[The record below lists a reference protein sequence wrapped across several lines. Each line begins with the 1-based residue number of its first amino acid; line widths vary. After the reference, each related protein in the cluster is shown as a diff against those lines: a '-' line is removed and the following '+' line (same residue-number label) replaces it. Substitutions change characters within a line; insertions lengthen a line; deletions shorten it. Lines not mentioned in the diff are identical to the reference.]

1 MKVGTDGLLLGAWAQ
16 GGKHVLDIGTGTG
29 LIALMMAQRFPDA
42 HVDAID
48 IDADAASQAE
58 DNARRSPFAD
68 RVAVRCVS
76 LQEFEIEP
84 STAQQPN
91 TPTPQ
96 TTKRLIPQTT
106 NLKYDSIVCNPP
118 FFTQSL
124 QSPDSK
130 RTLARHSIALPFD
143 DLFLHARR
151 LMSENGVLSI
161 VVPSDAL
168 SQIETAAVMNN
179 LFLVRR
185 CFVRTTRKKPAR
197 RLLLSFSQKPSPFHD
212 EEGVIQEAVNEPSE
226 WYRNLTC
233 DFLLKY

>member
-58 DNARRSPFAD
+58 DNARRSPYAD

-76 LQEFEIEP
+76 LQEYVAERE
-84 STAQQPN
+84 
-91 TPTPQ
+91 
-96 TTKRLIPQTT
+96 
-106 NLKYDSIVCNPP
+106 YDSIVCNPP
-118 FFTQSL
+118 FFAQSL

-130 RTLARHSIALPFD
+130 RTLARHSVALPFD
-143 DLFLHARR
+143 DLFRHARR
-151 LMSENGVLSI
+151 LMSEDGVLSI

-185 CFVRTTRKKPAR
+185 CLVRTTRKKPAR

>member
-16 GGKHVLDIGTGTG
+16 GGSSVLDIGTGTG

-76 LQEFEIEP
+76 LQEYVAERE
-84 STAQQPN
+84 
-91 TPTPQ
+91 
-96 TTKRLIPQTT
+96 
-106 NLKYDSIVCNPP
+106 YDSIVCNPP

-143 DLFLHARR
+143 DLFRHARR
-151 LMSENGVLSI
+151 LMSEDGVLSI

>member
-16 GGKHVLDIGTGTG
+16 GGSRVLDIGTGTG

-48 IDADAASQAE
+48 IDADAAAQAE

-76 LQEFEIEP
+76 LQEFEIE
-84 STAQQPN
+84 
-91 TPTPQ
+91 
-96 TTKRLIPQTT
+96 RE
-106 NLKYDSIVCNPP
+106 YDSIVCNPP

-130 RTLARHSIALPFD
+130 RTLARHSVALPFD
-143 DLFLHARR
+143 DLLRHARR
-151 LMSENGVLSI
+151 LLSEDGVLSI

-168 SQIETAAVMNN
+168 SQIETAAAMNGM
-179 LFLVRR
+179 FLVRR
-185 CFVRTTRKKPAR
+185 CLVRTTRKKPVR
-197 RLLLSFSQKPSPFHD
+197 RLLLSFSQKPSPIQN
-212 EEGVIQEAVNEPSE
+212 EEGIIQEAVNEPSE

>member
-76 LQEFEIEP
+76 LQEYVAERE
-84 STAQQPN
+84 
-91 TPTPQ
+91 
-96 TTKRLIPQTT
+96 
-106 NLKYDSIVCNPP
+106 YDSIVCNPP

-130 RTLARHSIALPFD
+130 RTLARHSVALPFD
-143 DLFLHARR
+143 DLFRHARR
-151 LMSENGVLSI
+151 LMSEDGVLSI

-185 CFVRTTRKKPAR
+185 CLVRTTRKKPAR

>member
-29 LIALMMAQRFPDA
+29 LIALMIAQRFPDA

-76 LQEFEIEP
+76 LQEYVAERE
-84 STAQQPN
+84 
-91 TPTPQ
+91 
-96 TTKRLIPQTT
+96 
-106 NLKYDSIVCNPP
+106 YDSIVCNPP

-151 LMSENGVLSI
+151 LMSEDGVLSI

-185 CFVRTTRKKPAR
+185 CLVRTTRKKPAR

>member
-76 LQEFEIEP
+76 LQEYVAERE
-84 STAQQPN
+84 
-91 TPTPQ
+91 
-96 TTKRLIPQTT
+96 
-106 NLKYDSIVCNPP
+106 YESIVCNPP

-130 RTLARHSIALPFD
+130 RTLARHSVALPFD
-143 DLFLHARR
+143 DLFRHARR
-151 LMSENGVLSI
+151 LMSDDGVLSI

-226 WYRNLTC
+226 WYRNLNC

>member
-16 GGKHVLDIGTGTG
+16 GGSSVLDIGTGTG
-29 LIALMMAQRFPDA
+29 LIALMMAQRFPEA

-76 LQEFEIEP
+76 LQEYVAERE
-84 STAQQPN
+84 
-91 TPTPQ
+91 
-96 TTKRLIPQTT
+96 
-106 NLKYDSIVCNPP
+106 YDSIVCNPP

-143 DLFLHARR
+143 DLFRHARR
-151 LMSENGVLSI
+151 LMSEDGVLSI

-185 CFVRTTRKKPAR
+185 CLVRTTRKKPAR

>member
-1 MKVGTDGLLLGAWAQ
+1 MSNDFSLKQFDIRQDRTAMKVGTDGLLLGAWAQ
-16 GGKHVLDIGTGTG
+16 GGKRVLDIGTGTG
-29 LIALMMAQRFPDA
+29 LIALMMAQRFPEA

-76 LQEFEIEP
+76 LQEFVAERE
-84 STAQQPN
+84 
-91 TPTPQ
+91 
-96 TTKRLIPQTT
+96 
-106 NLKYDSIVCNPP
+106 YDSIVCNPP

-143 DLFLHARR
+143 DLFRHARR
-151 LMSENGVLSI
+151 LMSEDGVLSI

-185 CFVRTTRKKPAR
+185 CLVRTTRKKPAR

-212 EEGVIQEAVNEPSE
+212 EEGVIQEAINEPSE

>member
-76 LQEFEIEP
+76 LQEYVAERE
-84 STAQQPN
+84 
-91 TPTPQ
+91 
-96 TTKRLIPQTT
+96 
-106 NLKYDSIVCNPP
+106 YDSIVCNPP

-143 DLFLHARR
+143 DLFRHARR
-151 LMSENGVLSI
+151 LMSEDGVLSI

-185 CFVRTTRKKPAR
+185 CLVRTTRKKPAR
-197 RLLLSFSQKPSPFHD
+197 RLLLSFLQKPSPFHD

>member
-16 GGKHVLDIGTGTG
+16 GGSRVLDIGTGTG

-48 IDADAASQAE
+48 IDADAAAQAE

-76 LQEFEIEP
+76 LQEFEIE
-84 STAQQPN
+84 QPN
-91 TPTPQ
+91 DHPPQRPSDQ
-96 TTKRLIPQTT
+96 TTKRPTPQTT

-124 QSPDSK
+124 QSPDTK
-130 RTLARHSIALPFD
+130 RTLARHSVALPFD
-143 DLFLHARR
+143 DLFRHARR
-151 LMSENGVLSI
+151 LLSEDGVLSI

-168 SQIETAAVMNN
+168 SQIETAAAMNGM
-179 LFLVRR
+179 FLVRR
-185 CFVRTTRKKPAR
+185 CLVRTTRKKPVR
-197 RLLLSFSQKPSPFHD
+197 RLLLSFSQKPSPFQN

-233 DFLLKY
+233 HFLLKY

>member
-16 GGKHVLDIGTGTG
+16 GGSRVLDIGTGTG

-42 HVDAID
+42 HVDGID
-48 IDADAASQAE
+48 IDADAAAQAE

-76 LQEFEIEP
+76 LQEFEIE
-84 STAQQPN
+84 
-91 TPTPQ
+91 
-96 TTKRLIPQTT
+96 RE
-106 NLKYDSIVCNPP
+106 YDSIVCNPP

-130 RTLARHSIALPFD
+130 RTLARHSVALPFD
-143 DLFLHARR
+143 DLFRHARR
-151 LMSENGVLSI
+151 LLSEDGVLSI

-168 SQIETAAVMNN
+168 SQIETAAAMNGM
-179 LFLVRR
+179 FLVRR
-185 CFVRTTRKKPAR
+185 CLVRTTRKKPVR
-197 RLLLSFSQKPSPFHD
+197 RLLLSFSQKPSPFQN
-212 EEGVIQEAVNEPSE
+212 EEGIIQEAVNEPSE

>member
-29 LIALMMAQRFPDA
+29 LIALMMAQRFPEA

-76 LQEFEIEP
+76 LQEYVAERE
-84 STAQQPN
+84 
-91 TPTPQ
+91 
-96 TTKRLIPQTT
+96 
-106 NLKYDSIVCNPP
+106 YESIVCNPP

-130 RTLARHSIALPFD
+130 RTLARHSVALPFD
-143 DLFLHARR
+143 DLFRHARR
-151 LMSENGVLSI
+151 LMSDDGVLSI

-226 WYRNLTC
+226 WYRNITC

>member
-76 LQEFEIEP
+76 LQEYVAEME
-84 STAQQPN
+84 
-91 TPTPQ
+91 
-96 TTKRLIPQTT
+96 
-106 NLKYDSIVCNPP
+106 YDSIVCNPP

-143 DLFLHARR
+143 DLFRHARR
-151 LMSENGVLSI
+151 LMSEDGVLSI

-185 CFVRTTRKKPAR
+185 CLVRTTRKKPAR
-197 RLLLSFSQKPSPFHD
+197 RLLLLFSQKPSPFHD

>member
-58 DNARRSPFAD
+58 ENARRSPFAD

-76 LQEFEIEP
+76 LQEYVEE
-84 STAQQPN
+84 
-91 TPTPQ
+91 
-96 TTKRLIPQTT
+96 RE
-106 NLKYDSIVCNPP
+106 YDSIVCNPP

-130 RTLARHSIALPFD
+130 RTLARHSVALPFD
-143 DLFLHARR
+143 DLFRHARR
-151 LMSENGVLSI
+151 LMSEDGVLSI

-226 WYRNLTC
+226 WYRNLNC

>member
-16 GGKHVLDIGTGTG
+16 GGKSVLDIGTGTG

-76 LQEFEIEP
+76 LQEYVAERE
-84 STAQQPN
+84 
-91 TPTPQ
+91 
-96 TTKRLIPQTT
+96 
-106 NLKYDSIVCNPP
+106 YDSIVCNPP

-143 DLFLHARR
+143 DLFRHARR
-151 LMSENGVLSI
+151 LMSDDGVLSI

>member
-76 LQEFEIEP
+76 LQEYVAERE
-84 STAQQPN
+84 
-91 TPTPQ
+91 
-96 TTKRLIPQTT
+96 
-106 NLKYDSIVCNPP
+106 YDSIVCNPP

-151 LMSENGVLSI
+151 LMSEDGVFSI

-185 CFVRTTRKKPAR
+185 CLVRTTRKKPAR

-226 WYRNLTC
+226 WYRNLNC

>member
-16 GGKHVLDIGTGTG
+16 GGSRVLDIGTGTG

-48 IDADAASQAE
+48 IDTDAAAQAE

-76 LQEFEIEP
+76 LQEFEIE
-84 STAQQPN
+84 
-91 TPTPQ
+91 
-96 TTKRLIPQTT
+96 RE
-106 NLKYDSIVCNPP
+106 YDSIVCNPP

-130 RTLARHSIALPFD
+130 RTLARHSVALPFD
-143 DLFLHARR
+143 DLFRHARR
-151 LMSENGVLSI
+151 LLSEDGVLSI

-168 SQIETAAVMNN
+168 SQIETAAAMNGM
-179 LFLVRR
+179 FLVRR
-185 CFVRTTRKKPAR
+185 CLVRTTRKKPVR
-197 RLLLSFSQKPSPFHD
+197 RLLLSFSQKPSPFQN
-212 EEGVIQEAVNEPSE
+212 EEGIIQEAVNEPSE

-233 DFLLKY
+233 NFLLKY

>member
-29 LIALMMAQRFPDA
+29 LIALMIAQRFPDA

-76 LQEFEIEP
+76 LQEYVAERE
-84 STAQQPN
+84 
-91 TPTPQ
+91 
-96 TTKRLIPQTT
+96 
-106 NLKYDSIVCNPP
+106 YDSIVCNPP
-118 FFTQSL
+118 FFAQSL

-130 RTLARHSIALPFD
+130 RTLARHSIALSFD
-143 DLFLHARR
+143 DLFRHARR
-151 LMSENGVLSI
+151 LMSEDGVLSI

>member
-29 LIALMMAQRFPDA
+29 LIALMMAQRFLDA

-76 LQEFEIEP
+76 LQEYVAERE
-84 STAQQPN
+84 
-91 TPTPQ
+91 
-96 TTKRLIPQTT
+96 
-106 NLKYDSIVCNPP
+106 YDSIVCNPP

-143 DLFLHARR
+143 DLFRHARR
-151 LMSENGVLSI
+151 LMSDDGVLSI

>member
-76 LQEFEIEP
+76 LQEYVAERE
-84 STAQQPN
+84 
-91 TPTPQ
+91 
-96 TTKRLIPQTT
+96 
-106 NLKYDSIVCNPP
+106 YDSIVCNPP

-143 DLFLHARR
+143 DLFRHARR
-151 LMSENGVLSI
+151 LMSEDGVLSI

-233 DFLLKY
+233 NFLLKY

>member
-1 MKVGTDGLLLGAWAQ
+1 
-16 GGKHVLDIGTGTG
+16 
-29 LIALMMAQRFPDA
+29 MMAQRFPDA

-76 LQEFEIEP
+76 LQEYVAERE
-84 STAQQPN
+84 
-91 TPTPQ
+91 
-96 TTKRLIPQTT
+96 
-106 NLKYDSIVCNPP
+106 YDSIVCNPP

-151 LMSENGVLSI
+151 LMSEDGVFSI

>member
-1 MKVGTDGLLLGAWAQ
+1 MSNDFSLKQFDIRQDRTAMKVGTDGLLLGAWAQ

-48 IDADAASQAE
+48 IDADAASQAD

-76 LQEFEIEP
+76 LQEYVAERE
-84 STAQQPN
+84 
-91 TPTPQ
+91 
-96 TTKRLIPQTT
+96 
-106 NLKYDSIVCNPP
+106 YDSIVCNPP

-130 RTLARHSIALPFD
+130 RTLARHSVALPFD
-143 DLFLHARR
+143 DLFRHARH
-151 LMSENGVLSI
+151 LMSEDGVLSI

-185 CFVRTTRKKPAR
+185 CLVRTTRKKPVR
-197 RLLLSFSQKPSPFHD
+197 RLLLSFSQKPSPFQN
-212 EEGVIQEAVNEPSE
+212 EEGIIQEAVNEPSE

-233 DFLLKY
+233 NFLLKY

>member
-16 GGKHVLDIGTGTG
+16 GGSRVLDIGTGTG

-48 IDADAASQAE
+48 IDADAAAQAE

-76 LQEFEIEP
+76 LQEFEIE
-84 STAQQPN
+84 
-91 TPTPQ
+91 
-96 TTKRLIPQTT
+96 RE
-106 NLKYDSIVCNPP
+106 YDSIVCNPP

-130 RTLARHSIALPFD
+130 RTLARHSVALPFD
-143 DLFLHARR
+143 DLFRHARR
-151 LMSENGVLSI
+151 LLSEDGVLSI

-168 SQIETAAVMNN
+168 SQIETAAAMNGM
-179 LFLVRR
+179 FLVRR
-185 CFVRTTRKKPAR
+185 CLVRTTRKKPVR
-197 RLLLSFSQKPSPFHD
+197 RLLLSFSQKPSPFQN
-212 EEGVIQEAVNEPSE
+212 EEGIIQEAINEPSE
-226 WYRNLTC
+226 WYRNLTS

>member
-16 GGKHVLDIGTGTG
+16 GGSRVLDIGTGTG

-48 IDADAASQAE
+48 IDADAAAQAE

-76 LQEFEIEP
+76 LQEFEIE
-84 STAQQPN
+84 
-91 TPTPQ
+91 
-96 TTKRLIPQTT
+96 RE
-106 NLKYDSIVCNPP
+106 YDSIVCNPP

-130 RTLARHSIALPFD
+130 RTLARHSVALPFD
-143 DLFLHARR
+143 DLFRHARR
-151 LMSENGVLSI
+151 LLSEDGVLSI

-168 SQIETAAVMNN
+168 SQIETAAAMNGM
-179 LFLVRR
+179 FLVRR
-185 CFVRTTRKKPAR
+185 CLVRTTRNKPVR
-197 RLLLSFSQKPSPFHD
+197 RLLLSFSQKPSPIQN
-212 EEGVIQEAVNEPSE
+212 EEGIIQEAINEPSE

>member
-76 LQEFEIEP
+76 LQEYVAERE
-84 STAQQPN
+84 
-91 TPTPQ
+91 
-96 TTKRLIPQTT
+96 
-106 NLKYDSIVCNPP
+106 YDSIVCNPP

-130 RTLARHSIALPFD
+130 RTLARHSVALPFD
-143 DLFLHARR
+143 DLFRHARR
-151 LMSENGVLSI
+151 LMSDDGVLSI

>member
-29 LIALMMAQRFPDA
+29 LIALMMAQRFPEA

-76 LQEFEIEP
+76 LQEYVAERE
-84 STAQQPN
+84 
-91 TPTPQ
+91 
-96 TTKRLIPQTT
+96 
-106 NLKYDSIVCNPP
+106 YDSIVCNPP

-143 DLFLHARR
+143 DLFRHARR
-151 LMSENGVLSI
+151 LMSEDGVLSI

-185 CFVRTTRKKPAR
+185 CLVRTTRKKPAR

>member
-16 GGKHVLDIGTGTG
+16 GGSSVLDIGTGTG

-76 LQEFEIEP
+76 LQEYVAERE
-84 STAQQPN
+84 
-91 TPTPQ
+91 
-96 TTKRLIPQTT
+96 
-106 NLKYDSIVCNPP
+106 YDSIVCNPP
-118 FFTQSL
+118 FFAQSL

-143 DLFLHARR
+143 DLFRHARR
-151 LMSENGVLSI
+151 LMSEDGVLSI

-185 CFVRTTRKKPAR
+185 CLVRTTRKKPAR

>member
-16 GGKHVLDIGTGTG
+16 GGKRVLDIGTGTG

-76 LQEFEIEP
+76 LQEYVAERE
-84 STAQQPN
+84 
-91 TPTPQ
+91 
-96 TTKRLIPQTT
+96 
-106 NLKYDSIVCNPP
+106 YDSIVCNPP

-143 DLFLHARR
+143 DLFRHARR
-151 LMSENGVLSI
+151 LMSEDGVLSI

-168 SQIETAAVMNN
+168 SQIETVAVMNN

-185 CFVRTTRKKPAR
+185 CLVRTTRKKPAR

>member
-76 LQEFEIEP
+76 LQEYVAERE
-84 STAQQPN
+84 
-91 TPTPQ
+91 
-96 TTKRLIPQTT
+96 
-106 NLKYDSIVCNPP
+106 YDSIVCNPP

-130 RTLARHSIALPFD
+130 RTLARHSVALPFD
-143 DLFLHARR
+143 DLFRHARR
-151 LMSENGVLSI
+151 LMSEDGVLSI

-179 LFLVRR
+179 LLLVRR
-185 CFVRTTRKKPAR
+185 CLVRTTRKKPAR

>member
-16 GGKHVLDIGTGTG
+16 GGSRVLDIGTGTG

-48 IDADAASQAE
+48 IDADAAAQAE

-76 LQEFEIEP
+76 LQEFEIE
-84 STAQQPN
+84 
-91 TPTPQ
+91 
-96 TTKRLIPQTT
+96 RE
-106 NLKYDSIVCNPP
+106 YDSIVCNPP

-130 RTLARHSIALPFD
+130 RTLARHSVALPFD
-143 DLFLHARR
+143 DLFRHARR
-151 LMSENGVLSI
+151 LLSEDGVLSI

-168 SQIETAAVMNN
+168 SQIETAAAMNGM
-179 LFLVRR
+179 FLVRR
-185 CFVRTTRKKPAR
+185 CLVRTTRKKPVR
-197 RLLLSFSQKPSPFHD
+197 RLLLSFSQKPSPFQN
-212 EEGVIQEAVNEPSE
+212 EEGIIQEAVNEPSE

>member
-16 GGKHVLDIGTGTG
+16 GGSRVLDIGTGTG

-42 HVDAID
+42 HVDAIE
-48 IDADAASQAE
+48 IDTDAAAQAE

-76 LQEFEIEP
+76 LQEFEIE
-84 STAQQPN
+84 
-91 TPTPQ
+91 
-96 TTKRLIPQTT
+96 RE
-106 NLKYDSIVCNPP
+106 YDSIVCNPP

-124 QSPDSK
+124 QSPDTK
-130 RTLARHSIALPFD
+130 RTLARHSVALPFD
-143 DLFLHARR
+143 DLFRHARR
-151 LMSENGVLSI
+151 LLSEEGVLSI

-168 SQIETAAVMNN
+168 SQIETAAAMNGM
-179 LFLVRR
+179 FLVRR
-185 CFVRTTRKKPAR
+185 CLVRTTRKKPVR
-197 RLLLSFSQKPSPFHD
+197 RLLLSFSQKPSPFQN
-212 EEGVIQEAVNEPSE
+212 EEGIIQETFNEPSE

>member
-16 GGKHVLDIGTGTG
+16 GGKRVLDIGTGTG

-58 DNARRSPFAD
+58 DNARHSPFAD

-76 LQEFEIEP
+76 LQEYVAERE
-84 STAQQPN
+84 
-91 TPTPQ
+91 
-96 TTKRLIPQTT
+96 
-106 NLKYDSIVCNPP
+106 YDSIVCNPP

-143 DLFLHARR
+143 DLFRHARR
-151 LMSENGVLSI
+151 LMSEDGVLSI

-185 CFVRTTRKKPAR
+185 CLVRTTRKKPAR

>member
-76 LQEFEIEP
+76 LQEYVAERE
-84 STAQQPN
+84 
-91 TPTPQ
+91 
-96 TTKRLIPQTT
+96 
-106 NLKYDSIVCNPP
+106 YDSIVCNPP

-143 DLFLHARR
+143 DLFRHARR
-151 LMSENGVLSI
+151 LMSEDGVLSI
-161 VVPSDAL
+161 VVPFDTL

>member
-76 LQEFEIEP
+76 LQEYVAERE
-84 STAQQPN
+84 
-91 TPTPQ
+91 
-96 TTKRLIPQTT
+96 
-106 NLKYDSIVCNPP
+106 YDSIVCNPP

-143 DLFLHARR
+143 DLFRHARR
-151 LMSENGVLSI
+151 LMSEDGVLSI

>member
-16 GGKHVLDIGTGTG
+16 GGKRVLDIGTGTG
-29 LIALMMAQRFPDA
+29 LIALMMAQRFPEA

-76 LQEFEIEP
+76 LQEYVAERE
-84 STAQQPN
+84 
-91 TPTPQ
+91 
-96 TTKRLIPQTT
+96 
-106 NLKYDSIVCNPP
+106 YDSIVCNPP

-143 DLFLHARR
+143 DLFRHARR
-151 LMSENGVLSI
+151 LMSEDGVLSI

-185 CFVRTTRKKPAR
+185 CLVRATRKKPAR

>member
-16 GGKHVLDIGTGTG
+16 GGSSVLDIGTGTG
-29 LIALMMAQRFPDA
+29 LIALMMAQRFPEA

-76 LQEFEIEP
+76 LQEYVAEME
-84 STAQQPN
+84 
-91 TPTPQ
+91 
-96 TTKRLIPQTT
+96 
-106 NLKYDSIVCNPP
+106 YDSIVCNPP
-118 FFTQSL
+118 FFAQSL

-143 DLFLHARR
+143 DLFRHARR
-151 LMSENGVLSI
+151 LMSEDGVLSI

-185 CFVRTTRKKPAR
+185 CLVRTTRKKPAR

-212 EEGVIQEAVNEPSE
+212 EEGVIQEVVNEPSE